1 MDKKEQTIFRSM
13 PRRLKNIVTSHMMY
27 YEGVEDQTMQ
37 DYCKA
42 PISYILNFMLEVDNI
57 RKFCPKSYSNKKINE
72 THKELIELCLIDNGD
87 EDN

>member
-42 PISYILNFMLEVDNI
+42 PISYILNFMLEVGHI
-57 RKFCPKSYSNKKINE
+57 RVACPKSYSNKKINE
-72 THKELIELCLIDNGD
+72 THKELIELCLID
-87 EDN
+87 

>member
-27 YEGVEDQTMQ
+27 YEGVEGQTMQ
-37 DYCKA
+37 DYLKA

-57 RKFCPKSYSNKKINE
+57 RKFCPRSYSDKKIND
-72 THKELIELCLIDNGD
+72 THKELMELYLID
-87 EDN
+87 